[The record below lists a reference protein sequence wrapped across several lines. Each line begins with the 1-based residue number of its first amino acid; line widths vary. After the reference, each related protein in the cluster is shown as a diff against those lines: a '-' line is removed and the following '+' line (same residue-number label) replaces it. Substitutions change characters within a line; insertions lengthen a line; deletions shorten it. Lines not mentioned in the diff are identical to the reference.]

1 MAESGAAI
9 EPLWVQQDARTQTSR
24 RLPLPGAAAQSPL
37 TRPAETI
44 AACTNSSPAPKT
56 WPHASPTSWCDFDLA
71 NDEARVE
78 ELDTLS
84 SEPAFWDDSEQ
95 ARTVMQELSTVRSR
109 VETWRGLERQV
120 NDLAELLEMAMAEG
134 DESVAPGADSEL
146 AAVEKKLRDLEFQLQ
161 LSGTYDSRNA
171 ILAVHAGAGGTDSQD
186 WAEMLFRMYLRWA
199 ERRGFSTDVLD
210 VAEGEE
216 AGIKSATI
224 EINGPYAFG
233 YLQRERGVHR
243 LVRQSPFNSS
253 SARQTSF
260 AKVEV
265 LPEVDAAGEIEISPD
280 DVKIDVFRSSG
291 AGGQNVQKNSTA
303 VRLTH
308 LPTGIVVTCQN
319 ERSQGRNRE
328 SAMKVLESRLLE
340 IELNRREEEK
350 ARLKGKHVDMSFG
363 SQIRNYVLHPYKMV
377 KDVRTDYETSDT
389 IAVLD
394 GEIDPFIEAY
404 LKSRVGEDE

>member
-1 MAESGAAI
+1 
-9 EPLWVQQDARTQTSR
+9 
-24 RLPLPGAAAQSPL
+24 
-37 TRPAETI
+37 
-44 AACTNSSPAPKT
+44 
-56 WPHASPTSWCDFDLA
+56 
-71 NDEARVE
+71 
-78 ELDTLS
+78 
-84 SEPAFWDDSEQ
+84 
-95 ARTVMQELSTVRSR
+95 MQELATLRSR
-109 VETWRGLERQV
+109 VETWRGLEQQV
-120 NDLAELLEMAMAEG
+120 SDVAELLEMAIAEN
-134 DESVAPGADSEL
+134 DESVGPGADGEL
-146 AAVEKKLRDLEFQLQ
+146 NDVEKKLRDLEFQLQ
-161 LSGTYDSRNA
+161 LAGPYDSRNA

-199 ERRGFSTDVLD
+199 ERRGFSTEVLD

-233 YLQRERGVHR
+233 YLQSERGVHR
-243 LVRQSPFNSS
+243 LVRQSPFNAS

-319 ERSQGRNRE
+319 ERSQGRNRD

-377 KDVRTDYETSDT
+377 KDVRTEYETSDT
-389 IAVLD
+389 TAVLD